1 MYTKLLRYSI
11 DFVNLL
17 FFSNSVNIRFQ
28 FLENPQNQR
37 KIELTAYRSELMIL
51 GVIIENFEVLT

>member
-17 FFSNSVNIRFQ
+17 FFSNSINIRFQ
-28 FLENPQNQR
+28 FLEKPQNQR